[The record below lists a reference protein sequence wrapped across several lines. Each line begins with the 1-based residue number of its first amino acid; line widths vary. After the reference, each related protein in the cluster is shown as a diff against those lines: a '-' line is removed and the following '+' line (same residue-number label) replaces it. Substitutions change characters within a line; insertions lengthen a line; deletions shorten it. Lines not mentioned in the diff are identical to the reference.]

1 MAKLSEKETK
11 LEVGP
16 ITAQLYAEYE
26 DWICSDIYATIDC
39 NGWVVTW
46 CNVRHRHGHILLW
59 QDGKFTSD
67 WKVAV
72 DLLDKDFML
81 ALRKEIDKLTETR

>member
-1 MAKLSEKETK
+1 MEILTEKETK
-11 LEVGP
+11 LEMGS
-16 ITAQLYAEYE
+16 ITAQLYAEYS
-26 DWICSDIYATIDC
+26 DGKCRDIYATIDC

-46 CNVRHRHGHILLW
+46 DQVRHQHGQIRLW
-59 QDGKFTSD
+59 DGRFTSD

-81 ALRKEIDKLTETR
+81 KLRKEIDKLIENR

>member
-1 MAKLSEKETK
+1 METLTETETK

-16 ITAQLYAEYE
+16 ITAQLFAEYE
-26 DWICSDIYATIDC
+26 DGKCRDIYATIDC

-46 CNVRHRHGHILLW
+46 DQVRHQHGQIILW

-81 ALRKEIDKLTETR
+81 ELRKEIDKLVG

>member
-1 MAKLSEKETK
+1 METLTEKETK

-26 DWICSDIYATIDC
+26 DGKCRDIYATIDC

-46 CNVRHRHGHILLW
+46 DQVRHQHGQILIW
-59 QDGKFTSD
+59 GGGFTSD

-81 ALRKEIDKLTETR
+81 KLRKEIDKLVG

>member
-1 MAKLSEKETK
+1 MATLTETETK

-26 DWICSDIYATIDC
+26 NGKCRDIYATIDC

-46 CNVRHRHGHILLW
+46 CSVRHSHGQIILW
-59 QDGKFTSD
+59 QGGKFTSD

-72 DLLDKDFML
+72 DLLDKDFMW
-81 ALRKEIDKLTETR
+81 ALRKEIDKLTENR

>member
-1 MAKLSEKETK
+1 MATLTETETK

-16 ITAQLYAEYE
+16 ITAQLFAEYSNGR
-26 DWICSDIYATIDC
+26 CRDIYATIDC

-46 CNVRHRHGHILLW
+46 DQVRHQHGQIILW
-59 QDGKFTSD
+59 RDGKFTFD

-72 DLLDKDFML
+72 DMLDKDFMME
-81 ALRKEIDKLTETR
+81 LRKEIDKLTENR

>member
-1 MAKLSEKETK
+1 MATLTEQETK

-26 DWICSDIYATIDC
+26 NGKCRDIYATIDC

-46 CNVRHRHGHILLW
+46 DQVRHQHGQILLW
-59 QDGKFTSD
+59 DGKLTSD

-72 DLLDKDFML
+72 DLLDKDFMMK
-81 ALRKEIDKLTETR
+81 LRKEIDKLVG

>member
-1 MAKLSEKETK
+1 MATLTETETK

-16 ITAQLYAEYE
+16 ITAQLYAEYSNGT
-26 DWICSDIYATIDC
+26 CRDIYATIDC

-46 CNVRHRHGHILLW
+46 DQVRHQHELTLLW
-59 QDGKFTSD
+59 NGKFTSD

-72 DLLDKDFML
+72 DMLDKDFML
-81 ALRKEIDKLTETR
+81 KLRKEIDKLTENR

>member
-1 MAKLSEKETK
+1 METLTEKETK
-11 LEVGP
+11 LEVGT
-16 ITAQLYAEYE
+16 ITAQLYAEYSNGK
-26 DWICSDIYATIDC
+26 CRDIYATIDC

-46 CNVRHRHGHILLW
+46 DQVRHRHGQILLW
-59 QDGKFTSD
+59 DGSFTCD

-81 ALRKEIDKLTETR
+81 KLRKEIDKLTETK

>member
-1 MAKLSEKETK
+1 MATLTETETK
-11 LEVGP
+11 LEVGA

-26 DWICSDIYATIDC
+26 NGKCRDIYATIDC

-46 CNVRHRHGHILLW
+46 DQVRHQHGQILLW
-59 QDGKFTSD
+59 QDGRVTSD

-81 ALRKEIDKLTETR
+81 KLRKEIDKLTETR